1 MERLDKQRWLTE
13 GFTIIESEGF
23 ARITVENLC
32 ERLQRSKGSFYFHFK
47 NMDGYTEALMVFW
60 LEENTLS
67 LIRKANLVKDV
78 GERKKKLNKLSQT
91 LSMKL
96 EQNIRAWAYSNEIVK
111 KHLKE
116 VDKIRLDCL
125 IEMEVLE
132 GKSYDEARDCG
143 MLTNAMFVGL
153 QQLFP
158 DLSHKE
164 RLRLASFFRKDLL

>member
-1 MERLDKQRWLTE
+1 M
-13 GFTIIESEGF
+13 FAIIETEGF

-47 NMDGYTEALMVFW
+47 NMDGYTETLMTFW
-60 LEENTLS
+60 LEESTLS

-78 GERKKKLNKLSQT
+78 GEKKRLNKLSQT

-116 VDKIRLDCL
+116 VDKICLDCL

-132 GKSYDEARDCG
+132 GKSYDEAKDCG

-158 DLSHKE
+158 DLSVKE